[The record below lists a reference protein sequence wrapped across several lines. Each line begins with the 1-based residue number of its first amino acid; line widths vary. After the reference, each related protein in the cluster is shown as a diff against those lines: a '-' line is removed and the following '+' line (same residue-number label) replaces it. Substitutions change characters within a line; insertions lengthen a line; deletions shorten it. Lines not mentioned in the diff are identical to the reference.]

1 MEDNRKMTTSMQ
13 ELVRKLIDKS
23 IAFVFCPESKTIQ
36 SSYEMKEGEMYGRH
50 CVYTPET
57 FLISCPTY
65 SRYENEMLYVGW
77 IFNDDGTVKTY
88 D

>member
-1 MEDNRKMTTSMQ
+1 MEDNRKRTTSMQ
-13 ELVRKLIDKS
+13 ELARVLIENS
-23 IAFVFCPESKTIQ
+23 IPFVFSPESKTIE
-36 SSYEMKEGEMYGRH
+36 SSYEMKEWEMYGQS

-65 SRYENEMLYVGW
+65 TRYENEMLYVGW

>member
-1 MEDNRKMTTSMQ
+1 MEDNKKMTTSMQ
-13 ELVRKLIDKS
+13 ELARVLIKNS
-23 IAFVFCPESKTIQ
+23 IPFVFSPESKTIQ
-36 SSYEMKEGEMYGRH
+36 SSYEMKEGEIYGH
-50 CVYTPET
+50 SCVYIPET

-65 SRYENEMLYVGW
+65 TRYENGMLYVGW

>member
-1 MEDNRKMTTSMQ
+1 
-13 ELVRKLIDKS
+13 
-23 IAFVFCPESKTIQ
+23 
-36 SSYEMKEGEMYGRH
+36 MKEGEMYGQS

-65 SRYENEMLYVGW
+65 SKYENGILYVTW
-77 IFNDDGTVKTY
+77 IFNDDGTVNTY

>member
-13 ELVRKLIDKS
+13 ELVRKLVDKS
-23 IAFVFCPESKTIQ
+23 IAFVFCPT
-36 SSYEMKEGEMYGRH
+36 
-50 CVYTPET
+50 YT
-57 FLISCPTY
+57 
-65 SRYENEMLYVGW
+65 RYENGMLYVGW

>member
-13 ELVRKLIDKS
+13 ELIRKLIDKS
-23 IAFVFCPESKTIQ
+23 IAFVFCPKSKAIQ
-36 SSYEMKEGEMYGRH
+36 SSYEMKEGEIYGQS
-50 CVYTPET
+50 CVYIPET

-65 SRYENEMLYVGW
+65 TRYENGMLYVGW

>member
-1 MEDNRKMTTSMQ
+1 
-13 ELVRKLIDKS
+13 
-23 IAFVFCPESKTIQ
+23 
-36 SSYEMKEGEMYGRH
+36 MKEGEMYGKSG
-50 CVYTPET
+50 VYTPET

-65 SRYENEMLYVGW
+65 SKYENGILYVGW